1 VEEVVLQWGVEDIV
15 EDLEEADQVEY
26 QRVVTVLVQEEP
38 QPVDKAI
45 LVALVVLR
53 INKEVEVE
61 VLVQQEVA
69 QVAAQV

>member
-1 VEEVVLQWGVEDIV
+1 VEEVLVNGAQDPV
-15 EDLEEADQVEY
+15 EDLEEVGEVDHHM
-26 QRVVTVLVQEEP
+26 VVAVMVQEEP

-45 LVALVVLR
+45 LVALVVLEV
-53 INKEVEVE
+53 KLEVEVE